1 MNTRMIG
8 VTALR
13 PCPFSA
19 GAPDAGDGS
28 VWLCVDLLAVR
39 VNAHVKHVK
48 EAHVQ

>member
-1 MNTRMIG
+1 MTTRMIG
-8 VTALR
+8 VITLR

-19 GAPDAGDGS
+19 GAPDAGHGS
-28 VWLCVDLLAVR
+28 FGLCLDLLTVR